1 MTLTHW
7 KKQKNP
13 DYIGEWAF
21 QPGEEKVV
29 TIAYAQQET
38 IVGVEGKKEPGL
50 VVHFVENE
58 KPLICNSTNGKMIS
72 KHAGSPY
79 IEQWKGTRLTL
90 HLERV
95 KAFGDVTMAVRVK
108 KEKPAPVKTE
118 PIPVCEDC
126 KKPIPAVGNINPHS
140 VAAQTKAKF
149 GVCIC
154 FDCGKKRTAAA
165 QNESSDNEE

>member
-1 MTLTHW
+1 
-7 KKQKNP
+7 
-13 DYIGEWAF
+13 
-21 QPGEEKVV
+21 
-29 TIAYAQQET
+29 
-38 IVGVEGKKEPGL
+38 
-50 VVHFVENE
+50 
-58 KPLICNSTNGKMIS
+58 MIS

-108 KEKPAPVKTE
+108 KEKPAPIKTE

-126 KKPIPAVGNINPHS
+126 KKPIPAVGNINPYS

-154 FDCGKKRTAAA
+154 FDCGKKRTAVT
-165 QNESSDNEE
+165 QNESADNEE